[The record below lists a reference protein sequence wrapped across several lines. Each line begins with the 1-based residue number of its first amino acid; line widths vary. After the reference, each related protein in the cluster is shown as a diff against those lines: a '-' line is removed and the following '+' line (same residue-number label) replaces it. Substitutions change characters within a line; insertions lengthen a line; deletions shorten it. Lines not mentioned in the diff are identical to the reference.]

1 MKWITMKSLTM
12 KWSTER
18 NRIAVRPRSRAWL
31 AILLLAV
38 GFMLL
43 SPGEAWACPNCK
55 QAFRAGVE
63 RAYAASILFLLG
75 MPFALLGAW
84 GLAIFRM
91 LRRGR

>member
-1 MKWITMKSLTM
+1 MKWLTM
-12 KWSTER
+12 KWLTER
-18 NRIAVRPRSRAWL
+18 SQIVVRPRSTAWS

-38 GFMLL
+38 GLMLL
-43 SPGEAWACPNCK
+43 TPGEAWACPNCK

-84 GLAIFRM
+84 GVAVYRM
-91 LRRGR
+91 IRRGR